1 MIRSMALRSRVWRA
15 LVCVPLAAVTCA
27 PLGARAQAYPAKSI
41 TMLVPFAPGGTSDI
55 VARMIQP
62 GMAKD
67 LGVSIVVENRGGGGG
82 VIATGMLA
90 RAAPDGYTV
99 MINHQGLAFNAT
111 LNRNLPYDTLKDLAP
126 VALAGATPNVLVVNP
141 LLGVQS
147 VAEFLDLARARPG
160 TINYGSGGVGSAG
173 HLPVEL
179 LQMMTGVKLVHV
191 PYKGSGPALT
201 DLMSGQIQAMLLTI
215 PAAMPFIAGGK
226 LHAIATS
233 GTKRNPALPNLP
245 TIEESGV
252 KGFEYAPWYGVFA
265 PAAVPAAFL
274 DRLHAAVNKAVAD
287 PEVRQKLLQQGMEV
301 QPRARAEF
309 AEQVRDDVAKWARI
323 IEPLGITAN

>member
-1 MIRSMALRSRVWRA
+1 MKRSMTLRSLAGLA
-15 LVCVPLAAVTCA
+15 LACVPFAYLTCA
-27 PLGARAQAYPAKSI
+27 PGARAQGYPAKSI
-41 TMLVPFAPGGTSDI
+41 SMLVPFAPGGTSDI

-67 LGVSIVVENRGGGGG
+67 LGASIVVDNRGGGGG

-90 RAAPDGYTV
+90 RAAPDGYTI

-111 LNRNLPYDTLKDLAP
+111 LRKNLPYDTLKDLAP

-141 LLGVQS
+141 ALGVRS
-147 VAEFLDLARARPG
+147 VREFLELARARPG
-160 TINYGSGGVGSAG
+160 AINYGSGGVGSAG

-179 LQMMTGVKLVHV
+179 LQLMTGVKLVHV

-233 GTKRNPALPNLP
+233 GTRRNPALADLP
-245 TIEESGV
+245 TIDEAGV
-252 KGFEYAPWYGVFA
+252 KGFEYAPWYGFFA
-265 PAAVPAAFL
+265 PAGVPAAIL
-274 DRLHAAVNKAVAD
+274 DRMHAAVNRTLAD

-301 QPRARAEF
+301 QPHTRAEF
-309 AEQVRDDVAKWARI
+309 AAQLQGDIEKWARI
-323 IEPLGITAN
+323 IEPLGINVD